1 MRGTGDVSGQWG
13 ETVSKAPDTRVGP
26 GQRTARARGW
36 VIRQVTSSEL
46 KMGWVEIQ
54 SPEHIGGS
62 EFPSLSLKGRSLLV
76 CHVGSLEGVDSGEY
90 TLFFFFLQLTIFS

>member
-1 MRGTGDVSGQWG
+1 MGSGERLSAG
-13 ETVSKAPDTRVGP
+13 SKAPDTRVGP
-26 GQRTARARGW
+26 GQRTARARGG

-90 TLFFFFLQLTIFS
+90 TLFFFFFFLN